1 MKTNKYLGPVGL
13 TELINLIQADFQ
25 KKQDWMQF
33 PEMPDPSLYTG
44 KVVQYTGIT
53 DPLTYTKGYFY
64 YSTGLE
70 WVMVNTTSAVEI
82 CAVLPLWDEAKNG
95 TLYYVTSESA
105 LYLKGN
111 VRDEWL
117 NVAGGDNKSFE
128 IVAEL
133 PAWAAADPKLI
144 YMVPADDGSTVTGYI
159 KSGTAGKFYQLGG
172 GSVKGFEIVTSLPG
186 WSAADANTLYLVIS
200 GDKLTGYVKDI
211 NQPNHFYEL
220 GAEAEPA
227 FEVVAALPTWASA
240 SEDKIYFLKDNGKLK
255 GYIKD
260 PDHNNTWFELAGAG
274 GIEQVTTLPAWADAD
289 PEILY
294 LVPDENDLLSAY
306 KKDPDHTG
314 KFFELSGNDAI
325 TMEDIEDIFDEVF
338 GD

>member
-1 MKTNKYLGPVGL
+1 MKVNKYLGPVGL

-33 PEMPDPSLYTG
+33 PEMPDPGLYAG

-70 WVMVNTTSAVEI
+70 WTMVNTASAVEI
-82 CAVLPLWDEAKNG
+82 CAVLPLWDEAKDG

-105 LYLKGN
+105 LYLKGS
-111 VRDEWL
+111 VTDEWL

-128 IVAEL
+128 IVADL
-133 PAWAAADPKLI
+133 PAWGAADPKII
-144 YMVPADDGSTVTGYI
+144 YMVPAADGSTVTGYI
-159 KSGTAGKFYQLGG
+159 KSGTVGKFYQLGG
-172 GSVKGFEIVTSLPG
+172 GSVSGFEIVAALPS
-186 WSAADANTLYLVIS
+186 WSAADQNTLYLLIS

-220 GAEAEPA
+220 GAEAEPP
-227 FEVVAALPTWASA
+227 FEIVTTLPAWSAA
-240 SEDKIYFLKDNGKLK
+240 SEEKIYFLKDGNKLS
-255 GYIKD
+255 GRIKD
-260 PDHNNTWFELAGAG
+260 PDHSNTWFTFGSDG
-274 GIEQVTTLPAWADAD
+274 GVEFVTTLPAWADAD
-289 PEILY
+289 PDLLY
-294 LVPDENDLLSAY
+294 LVPDAEGTLSAY
-306 KKDPDHTG
+306 KKDPTTTG

-325 TMEDIEDIFDEVF
+325 SMEDIQDIFAEVF
-338 GD
+338 G